1 MKYKS
6 IALLTLMLIIAGCAE
21 IETKMQAYPKMYSP
35 SEKPVSMLVVPV
47 VNKSTAADAP
57 DLINSTLTVPFADN
71 GFYVMPISIVS
82 DIFKREGITEGS
94 QILGL
99 PAGVFKKNFGADSVL
114 YITINAWDTNYVV
127 LAANVTVG
135 MSYVLVSTE
144 DNSVLWSYDQ
154 QIVVDTSQ
162 GQSSGLILLDIIS
175 TAITTAITDYIP
187 IARQVNATAVATM
200 PYGKYHPMVGQD
212 GDMEVVLKSS
222 REKALEQSN

>member
-71 GFYVMPISIVS
+71 GYYVMPISIVS

-114 YITINAWDTNYVV
+114 YITINSWDTNYVV

-175 TAITTAITDYIP
+175 TAIKTATTDYIP

>member
-6 IALLTLMLIIAGCAE
+6 IALLTLILVMAGCAE

-71 GFYVMPISIVS
+71 GYYVMPISIVS

-99 PAGVFKKNFGADSVL
+99 PAGVFKKNFGADAVL
-114 YITINAWDTNYVV
+114 FVTINKWDKQYVV
-127 LAANVTVG
+127 IAGNVSVS
-135 MSYVLVSTE
+135 MDYVMLSTE
-144 DNSVLWSYDQ
+144 TSEVIWSYSATQ
-154 QIVVDTSQ
+154 TIDTTAE
-162 GQSSGLILLDIIS
+162 SSGFIMLDILS
-175 TAITTAITDYIP
+175 TAITTATTDYVP
-187 IARQVNATAVATM
+187 IAKQVNYQAFTALPHGGYSDQHGLDQDQNISTTM
-200 PYGKYHPMVGQD
+200 KD
-212 GDMEVVLKSS
+212 A
-222 REKALEQSN
+222 ALEEDI